1 MHMRKVTLLVL
12 FLFAFSFSTIAQNRE
27 GNLFYSTV
35 EKTDSIYKINVD
47 IFEVGKIE
55 YIEVQ
60 LVDEDKNE
68 LASDM
73 AQLIARDGKYF
84 LNFKDKETPVYPENI
99 DLTLK
104 NEYNDRKYPQ
114 INIKLYDGSLRILDY
129 SQTVFY

>member
-1 MHMRKVTLLVL
+1 MKKITLIL
-12 FLFAFSFSTIAQNRE
+12 FLFAITFTSIAQNRD

-35 EKTDSIYKINVD
+35 EKTDSIYKVNVD

-60 LVDEDKNE
+60 LVNEDKSE
-68 LASDM
+68 LASDI
-73 AQLIARDGKYF
+73 AQLINRDGKYF
-84 LNFKDKETPVYPENI
+84 LSFKDKESPVYPEDIN
-99 DLTLK
+99 LTLK
-104 NEYNDRKYPQ
+104 NEYNDIKYPQ

>member
-1 MHMRKVTLLVL
+1 MHMRKVTLLAL
-12 FLFAFSFSTIAQNRE
+12 FLFAFSFSTLAQNRE
-27 GNLFYSTV
+27 GTLFYSTV

-84 LNFKDKETPVYPENI
+84 LSFQDKETPVYPENI

-104 NEYNDRKYPQ
+104 NEFNDRKYPQ
-114 INIKLYDGSLRILDY
+114 INIKLYDGSLRVLDY

>member
-1 MHMRKVTLLVL
+1 MKKITLVL
-12 FLFAFSFSTIAQNRE
+12 IFLFISLTGISQNRE
-27 GNLFYSTV
+27 GSLFYSTV

-73 AQLIARDGKYF
+73 AELINRNGKYF
-84 LNFKDKETPVYPENI
+84 LSYQDKEKAVYPENI

-104 NEYNDRKYPQ
+104 NEYNNINYPQ
-114 INIKLYDGSLRILDY
+114 INIKLYDANLRILDY